1 MTADLSKALEA
12 IERCRALRDASS
24 NEAVLRSAFES
35 YLRAIFGA
43 AEDQG
48 WINHY
53 GEGAEAHTKIGGKD
67 GGASS
72 RFVDNLIGSTSLE
85 YEADL
90 RTKAKFDDG
99 YRQVREYT
107 SASIRDGADVSQVRG
122 ILSDTVEWR
131 IYDVALK
138 HGADPPNCTPED
150 VELVEIE
157 SFEALPDELT
167 AQRFVNFIRRHLA
180 REQSRPLLAENLALD
195 LGLESKAH
203 RDKVPTL
210 QKLVEN
216 ARAADPSVELATDL
230 WSRFVDH
237 LEGAGGAFRPAPYLD
252 EVYLLILARLL
263 SANALAGKAISNDET
278 ELKAILDGS
287 YFFAQ
292 YQLEN
297 LVEQDYFGWLVRPE
311 HIDGVLPIAQSIQSD
326 LYVYDFTRRAED
338 DLFGR
343 LMAQLARRSQRKLLG
358 QEWTPSW
365 LANHLAERCLDAL
378 PEGEMPAIVDMC
390 CGSGAILA
398 EVLRSAK
405 SRYRLTSIHELENV
419 VTGFDIDPLAVALAK
434 TTWVIALSDELN
446 GASAPVTIPIF
457 HADSLFAIT
466 PVSASIPL
474 LGETDNITIELD
486 GSSIS
491 LPAILVQPEHREL
504 FDRIVDWAYDEAR
517 DTGGNNPEIADARS
531 VIDAAGTSLS
541 NDILSAIA
549 DATLALALR
558 MKELVDANRNGIW
571 AFILRNTYRPGLLA
585 GQFNGLVSNPPW
597 LAMSA
602 LADNPYRG
610 LLASRAELYGVNPAG
625 SSFLHLELGITHLI
639 HAVDRY
645 LQPGAA
651 IACLVPGT
659 ILNGNQHQRLRS
671 QGYLRSRRAVPLLI
685 EEIWQVA
692 PNTFKYP
699 GAAIIGKRAPS
710 VSNASAPI
718 TRGAV
723 AKPDEIEAAD
733 FSVKSLGSHRTA
745 WVLEKGGLPA
755 AASSSVEVSK
765 QGADLMPRTAV
776 CVEILENT
784 GTEYRVTT
792 PSAGTPWAFTVK
804 QPKKLKNEK
813 FPGYVSPDY
822 LFEIAQSENLLPFIF
837 GPHRAPIAIPAHK
850 QSDGTWLIQDHSEIR
865 RSGHRQTALRFKQ
878 INDKLEAIGESNDL
892 QTRIDVRFKLTNQN
906 LGDEGYLVLSGA
918 GGTYICAACLPVSE
932 GPKLVIDQTLYWQ
945 VVIDP
950 DDAWFR
956 TGMLNSSALTEAI
969 LPFNPEGDFGPRHIH
984 TLPYR
989 VMPPFD
995 ASNANHIAIAEQAR
1009 AVAAKAQEIFTSNE
1023 YISDPEKSLSVRRR
1037 KLRQKLSEESTMVEL
1052 ERLCAVALGV
1062 EVDTAS

>member
-1 MTADLSKALEA
+1 MMTDLNKALEA

-24 NEAVLRSAFES
+24 NEAVLRSTFES
-35 YLRAIFGA
+35 YLRAIFSS
-43 AEDQG
+43 AEDQP

-67 GGASS
+67 GGASN

-90 RTKAKFDDG
+90 RKKAKYEDG

-107 SASIRDGADVSQVRG
+107 SASIRGGADVSQVRG
-122 ILSDTVEWR
+122 ILSDTVDWR

-138 HGADPPNCTPED
+138 HGVDPPCCTPD
-150 VELVEIE
+150 DIELKEIE
-157 SFEALPDELT
+157 VFEATPDEPS
-167 AQRFVNFIRRHLA
+167 AHRFISFIRRHLA

-195 LGLESKAH
+195 LGLESKAY

-210 QKLVEN
+210 QALIED
-216 ARAADPSVELATDL
+216 ARLADPSVELATSL

-237 LEGAGGAFRPAPYLD
+237 LEGAGGTFRTAPYLD

-263 SANALAGKAISNDET
+263 SANALAESAISNDET
-278 ELKAILDGS
+278 TLKSILDGS
-287 YFFAQ
+287 YFFAN

-297 LVEQDYFGWLVRPE
+297 LVEQDYFGWIVRPE
-311 HIDGVLPIAQSIQSD
+311 HIDGFLPIAQSIQSD
-326 LYVYDFTRRAED
+326 LYAYDFSWRGED

-378 PEGEMPAIVDMC
+378 PEGEAPAIVDMC

-405 SRYRLTSIHELENV
+405 ARFGLTSILELEGV

-434 TTWVIALSDELN
+434 TTWVIALSSELN
-446 GASAPVTIPIF
+446 AASAPVTIPIF

-466 PVSASIPL
+466 PVSASLPL

-486 GSSIS
+486 GSNVI
-491 LPAILVQPEHREL
+491 LPALLVQPENREL
-504 FDRIVDWAYDEAR
+504 FDHIVDWAYDEAR
-517 DTGGNNPEIADARS
+517 DTGGSNPEISDARA
-531 VIDAAGTSLS
+531 VVDAAGTSLP
-541 NDILSAIA
+541 DEILCTIS

-558 MKELVDANRNGIW
+558 MKELANANRNGIW

-610 LLASRAELYGVNPAG
+610 LLASRAELYGVKPAG

-671 QGYLRSRRAVPLLI
+671 QDYLTSRRAVPLQI

-699 GAAIIGKRAPS
+699 GAAIIGRRAS
-710 VSNASAPI
+710 SAADTLAPI
-718 TRGAV
+718 SKGAV
-723 AKPDEIEAAD
+723 AKPDEVEEVD
-733 FSVKSLGSHRTA
+733 FSVKSLGSERTA

-755 AASSSVEVSK
+755 IANNGVEVSK

-776 CVEILENT
+776 CVEILDDT
-784 GTEYRVTT
+784 GAEHRVTT
-792 PSAGTPWAFTVK
+792 PSAGTQWAFTVK
-804 QPKKLKNEK
+804 QPKKLKDDK
-813 FPGYVSPDY
+813 FPGYVAPDY
-822 LFEIAQSENLLPFIF
+822 LFEIAQSENLLPFIL
-837 GPHRAPIAIPAHK
+837 GPHRAPVAIPARK
-850 QSDGTWLIQDHSEIR
+850 QSDGTWLIQDHTEIR

-878 INDKLEAIGESNDL
+878 INDRFAAVGESNDL
-892 QTRIDVRFKLTNQN
+892 QTRIDMRFKLSNQN
-906 LGDEGYLVLSGA
+906 LGTDGHLVLSGA
-918 GGTYICAACLPVSE
+918 GGTYICAACLPVSQAA
-932 GPKLVIDQTLYWQ
+932 KLVIDQTLYWQ
-945 VVIDP
+945 VVEDP

-956 TGMLNSSALTEAI
+956 TGMLNSSALTQAI

-989 VMPPFD
+989 VMPPCD
-995 ASNANHIAIAEQAR
+995 AANTNHVAIAEHAR
-1009 AVAAKAQEIFTSNE
+1009 GVAAKVEELFVSDD
-1023 YISDPEKSLSVRRR
+1023 YIADPERALHVRRR
-1037 KLRQKLSEESTMVEL
+1037 KLRQALGDEKIMKEL

-1062 EVDTAS
+1062 EVDTAV